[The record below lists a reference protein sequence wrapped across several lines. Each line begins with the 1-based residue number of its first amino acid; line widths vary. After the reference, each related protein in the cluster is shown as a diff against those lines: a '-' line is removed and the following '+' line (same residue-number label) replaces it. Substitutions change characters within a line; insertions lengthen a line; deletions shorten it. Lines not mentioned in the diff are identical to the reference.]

1 MVNYPSGYGANPA
14 FNAYYRSAQ
23 PVSPSFGT
31 SAFTPYAQQSP
42 QALRYGSA
50 NPYTNSYRPY
60 MCIVAPPVW
69 QSFPLNRPILP
80 AQGQFFQPA
89 PVQPKGW
96 LPGMPYGY
104 KAQQQPVVVTVN
116 APKWS
121 DDDIRKNFWMKVA
134 ATTISFVAGIAIV
147 GFVGLKI
154 LPERIAAAF
163 GRQAHK
169 SLLANLDKKYIH
181 KYLNEIKSGALIGD
195 QNTVKK
201 LKDRWE
207 HVHIDELYK
216 NKKKRNKFLADI
228 EPYVQI
234 KDTLASNAQQVF
246 DATITPEYVEGRIDT
261 VLTEKVT
268 DKMAEKLRQT
278 TDKAF
283 SPEFIRRKI
292 HTGVESLLP
301 PDGLQSLI
309 HKSAQENA
317 AFNDALKKTR
327 YYAPEVDKQFSKLTP
342 QEQQL
347 VRDALHE
354 HVEPYVGLKMALGDL
369 TSSVAQRTVRDVVRS
384 TISPDAKQVLL
395 QKVIDKPDIQALLQE
410 ANYAEK
416 GEILSALEPNHQAK
430 IWDAVDKHLT
440 FADYLGSTSSETLL
454 TTLKETVINENNV
467 AQLMECPSVSNRLIS
482 EGKDV
487 EDMSLEAKLAFAKQH
502 LSKGDLSTFLENY
515 GYQVANTGGAKFRRG
530 MMFMA

>member
-1 MVNYPSGYGANPA
+1 MVNYPSGYGARPA
-14 FNAYYRSAQ
+14 YNAYSRYAQ
-23 PVSPSFGT
+23 PISPSFG
-31 SAFTPYAQQSP
+31 AGPFNPYTQQSP

-50 NPYTNSYRPY
+50 NPYTNSARPY
-60 MCIVAPPVW
+60 MGIVSTPAW
-69 QSFPLNRPILP
+69 QSFSLNNPILP
-80 AQGQFFQPA
+80 AQGQFFPPAQIQPR
-89 PVQPKGW
+89 GW

-104 KAQQQPVVVTVN
+104 KSPQQPVVVTVN

-169 SLLANLDKKYIH
+169 SLLANLDRKYIH

-195 QNTVKK
+195 SKTSKK
-201 LKDRWE
+201 LKDRWGQ
-207 HVHIDELYK
+207 VHIDELYK
-216 NKKKRNKFLADI
+216 NKKKRSKFLADI

-246 DATITPEYVEGRIDT
+246 DATITPEYLEGRIDS

-268 DKMAEKLRQT
+268 DKLAEKVRQT
-278 TDKAF
+278 ADKAL
-283 SPEFIRRKI
+283 SPEFMRRKI
-292 HTGVESLLP
+292 HTGVENLLP
-301 PDGLQSLI
+301 PSGLQSLI
-309 HKSAQENA
+309 HKSAQENV
-317 AFNDALKKTR
+317 AFNEALKKTR
-327 YYAPEVDKQFSKLTP
+327 YYEPEVEQQFSKLTQ

-347 VRDALHE
+347 VREALHE
-354 HVEPYVGLKMALGDL
+354 HVEPYVGLQMALGDL
-369 TSSVAQRTVRDVVRS
+369 SSSVAQRTVRDVVRS

-410 ANYAEK
+410 AKYSEK
-416 GEILSALEPNHQAK
+416 GEILSALAPNHQAK

-467 AQLMECPSVSNRLIS
+467 AQLMECPSVSNRLLR
-482 EGKDV
+482 EGKEV
-487 EDMSLEAKLAFAKQH
+487 EDMSLEARLAFAKQH
-502 LSKGDLSTFLENY
+502 LSKGDLSKFLENY
-515 GYQVANTGGAKFRRG
+515 GYQVANTMGSKTRRG
-530 MMFMA
+530 FFGIA